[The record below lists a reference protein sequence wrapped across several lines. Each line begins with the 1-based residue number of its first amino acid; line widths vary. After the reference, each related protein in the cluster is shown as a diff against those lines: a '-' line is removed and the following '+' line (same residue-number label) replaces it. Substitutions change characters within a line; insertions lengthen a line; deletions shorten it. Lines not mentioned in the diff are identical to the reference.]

1 MLFCVREQFAVRTL
15 GGRNMF
21 ALRLSHILTGAT
33 LGLLV
38 AAIPATA
45 AAQSCAARSCTAV
58 NYVQV
63 TVPTRLALSAT
74 APQAMVR
81 ANTAWRLQVS
91 TGETR
96 PAIVAAGTATAYVQ
110 VRDTPS
116 LPAAAVR
123 YTLVGS

>member
-1 MLFCVREQFAVRTL
+1 
-15 GGRNMF
+15 MF
-21 ALRLSHILTGAT
+21 ALRLSDVLAGAT
-33 LGLLV
+33 LGLLL
-38 AAIPATA
+38 ASLPSAA
-45 AAQSCAARSCTAV
+45 AAQGRAARSCTAV

-63 TVPTRLALSAT
+63 TVPKRLALNAT
-74 APQAMVR
+74 ARQPMVR

-96 PAIVAAGTATAYVQ
+96 PAVVAAGTATAYVQ

-116 LPAAAVR
+116 LAAAAVR